1 MANTATR
8 LITLIMLLQR
18 QSNQT
23 AAQLAQTLDVSV
35 RTVQRYITMLEDI
48 GIPVY
53 AERGPYGGYAL
64 VRGYKMPPLVFTPEE
79 AVAVSL
85 GTSLLEE
92 IWGRLYQEGARG
104 ALAKIENVLPDEQ
117 RREVAW
123 ARQNVLSIGTNWS
136 DPNLAVPYLEQV
148 RDAIRER
155 RRVRIRYRTRSQ
167 PVPERRDIDPYK
179 LVSRWGWQYCIGY
192 CHLRQAPR
200 TFRMD
205 RIVELEPLD
214 QMFSEP
220 TDFDLETYLAADPFF
235 QPAVRGRLRFGPEAA
250 VVAFDNRA
258 HWEALEEQPDGAVE
272 VTFAAPNL
280 EAAAGLVL
288 HIGFPAVIME
298 PEGLHALVQV
308 QARAL
313 AEHFHTGDTPT
324 DRLATAAEREEH

>member
-18 QSNQT
+18 QPNQT
-23 AAQLAQTLDVSV
+23 AAQLAQTLTVSV
-35 RTVQRYITMLEDI
+35 RTVQRYITMLEEI

-64 VRGYKMPPLVFTPEE
+64 VRGYNMPPLIFTPEE
-79 AVAVSL
+79 AAAVSL

-92 IWGRLYQEGARG
+92 IWGRLYREGSRG

-123 ARQNVLSIGTNWS
+123 ARQNVLSIGTNWT
-136 DPNLAVPYLEQV
+136 DPNLAMPYVEQV

-155 RRVRIRYRTRSQ
+155 RRVRIRYRTRSR
-167 PVPERRDIDPYK
+167 PEAEQRDVDAYK

-192 CHLRQAPR
+192 CHQRQAPR
-200 TFRMD
+200 TFRLD
-205 RIVELEPLD
+205 RIVELELLD
-214 QMFSEP
+214 QTFAEP
-220 TDFDLETYLAADPFF
+220 VDFDLAGYLASDPFF
-235 QPAVRGRLRFGPEAA
+235 QPAVRARLRFAPEAA
-250 VVAFDNRA
+250 IMALDNRA
-258 HWEALEEQPDGAVE
+258 YWETLEQQPDGAVE
-272 VTFAAPNL
+272 VTFAAPDL

-288 HIGFPAVIME
+288 RIGFPAVIVE
-298 PEGLHALVQV
+298 PEGLHDLVRS

-313 AEHFHTGDTPT
+313 ADHFGAIDEPN
-324 DRLATAAEREEH
+324 D